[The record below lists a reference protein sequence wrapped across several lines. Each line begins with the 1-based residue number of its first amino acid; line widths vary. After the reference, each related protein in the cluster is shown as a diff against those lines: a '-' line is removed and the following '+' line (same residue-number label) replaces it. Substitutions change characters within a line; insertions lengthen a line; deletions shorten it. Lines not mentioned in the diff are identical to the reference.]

1 MGSPSPRKDP
11 DIRAEDTDEV
21 VGSLLLL
28 LSVRVGTRSWG
39 QHLQKGT
46 QASKV
51 GMWTRPWG
59 QSLQE
64 ETHISR
70 WGSPITAVTC
80 HEWPQAS
87 AHTEGGGKGGMGRWG
102 KRFVGP
108 FGGFGAVRCYFP
120 SATGTTGLLRPPSCL
135 LSWGAPSLPPAPGV
149 SCAPAPL
156 GGGWGEK
163 EGNGKRETEAGTEV
177 GQSCK
182 SCSAKQPQMA

>member
-21 VGSLLLL
+21 VGSLLLF

-87 AHTEGGGKGGMGRWG
+87 AHTEGGGEGRNG
-102 KRFVGP
+102 EVGEAVC
-108 FGGFGAVRCYFP
+108 GAVWWFRGCP
-120 SATGTTGLLRPPSCL
+120 VLLPLCHRHHRATASSVLSPVMGCPLLATCAWGELCTSPP
-135 LSWGAPSLPPAPGV
+135 
-149 SCAPAPL
+149 
-156 GGGWGEK
+156 GGGLG
-163 EGNGKRETEAGTEV
+163 
-177 GQSCK
+177 
-182 SCSAKQPQMA
+182 